1 MLPEASRPEGTTRR
15 VAAGATSCSKGRAS
29 SVLHSRTTTCKLDNH
44 SSEEVLFMDEAAI
57 LDKIREVVADKLDA
71 DPGDVV
77 DSASF
82 VDDLGADSLDV
93 VELIM
98 GLEDEFGIEISD
110 EEAEKL
116 STVGEAVRFIASQ
129 Q

>member
-1 MLPEASRPEGTTRR
+1 
-15 VAAGATSCSKGRAS
+15 
-29 SVLHSRTTTCKLDNH
+29 
-44 SSEEVLFMDEAAI
+44 MDEQEI
-57 LDKIREVVADKLDA
+57 LAKIKEVVADKLDT
-71 DPGDVV
+71 DPDDVTEE
-77 DSASF
+77 ASF

-110 EEAEKL
+110 EEAENIR
-116 STVGEAVRFIASQ
+116 TVGDAVRFVASQ

>member
-1 MLPEASRPEGTTRR
+1 ME
-15 VAAGATSCSKGRAS
+15 
-29 SVLHSRTTTCKLDNH
+29 HS
-44 SSEEVLFMDEAAI
+44 EVFA
-57 LDKIREVVADKLDA
+57 KIKDVVADKLDT
-71 DPGDVV
+71 DPDEITE
-77 DSASF
+77 SASF

-110 EEAEKL
+110 EEAENIR
-116 STVGEAVRFIASQ
+116 TVGDAVTFISSQ

>member
-1 MLPEASRPEGTTRR
+1 
-15 VAAGATSCSKGRAS
+15 
-29 SVLHSRTTTCKLDNH
+29 
-44 SSEEVLFMDEAAI
+44 MDEAAI
-57 LDKIREVVADKLDA
+57 LEKIREVVADKLDA
-71 DPGDVV
+71 DPNEVV
-77 DSASF
+77 EGASF

-110 EEAEKL
+110 EEAEGIR
-116 STVGEAVRFIASQ
+116 TVGDAVKFIAAQ

>member
-1 MLPEASRPEGTTRR
+1 MDEQEIFEKIKNV
-15 VAAGATSCSKGRAS
+15 VAE
-29 SVLHSRTTTCKLDNH
+29 KLDTDP
-44 SSEEVLFMDEAAI
+44 SEITEDAA
-57 LDKIREVVADKLDA
+57 
-71 DPGDVV
+71 
-77 DSASF
+77 F

-110 EEAEKL
+110 EQAENIR
-116 STVGEAVRFIASQ
+116 TVGDAVRFVSSQ

>member
-1 MLPEASRPEGTTRR
+1 VLESAQQHAPDVITALRR
-15 VAAGATSCSKGRAS
+15 ARS
-29 SVLHSRTTTCKLDNH
+29 
-44 SSEEVLFMDEAAI
+44 MDEAAI
-57 LDKIREVVADKLDA
+57 LEKIREVVADKLDA
-71 DPGDVV
+71 DPNDVV
-77 DSASF
+77 DGASF

-110 EEAEKL
+110 EEAEGIR
-116 STVGEAVRFIASQ
+116 TVGDAVRFIAAQ